1 MDNIS
6 RIFSNNKY
14 IKIYYTVK
22 NSSYIIILDIE
33 NKVYSVKK
41 TISYDE
47 EDDEFI
53 CVGTYIDVFFAH
65 VFGNKNYEKYK
76 QFGGTSILLLVNK
89 EKLQYVYID
98 DEIYT
103 FYSKSK
109 IVKYISDL
117 KQAAV
122 YAYDIDGNVYLFFD
136 KIILNYSSYLPTM
149 IKNCYNNPYI
159 LYYDIVTFKILDV
172 KKAVAQLN
180 FKSIYKC

>member
-1 MDNIS
+1 MDKIY
-6 RIFSNNKY
+6 SNNKY
-14 IKIYYTVK
+14 IKLYYTVLK
-22 NSSYIIILDIE
+22 NISYTITLDTE
-33 NKVYSVKK
+33 NKIYSVKK
-41 TISYDE
+41 SYTY
-47 EDDEFI
+47 EDNDEFV